1 MATRV
6 GIGFQLSANAA
17 GMARG
22 INAGVVELQKLGLAA
37 KRTATD
43 VSVLRNIEIG
53 RVAITSIRA
62 ISAAIGQA
70 NRLLSGFVEESV
82 AIGEEAS
89 KANVIFGESAA
100 AIQDFARSASDIG
113 LSSRAALQA
122 TATFGNLF
130 TAIKL
135 NTDQAA
141 EYSLTLTR
149 LATDLA
155 SFNNTSVEDAVT
167 ALGAALRGESE
178 PIRRY
183 GVLLSDAL
191 LRQVALANGFDVTTG
206 ALSPVVRAQAA
217 YLAILQQ
224 TSNAQGDFER
234 TSGSLANQQRILG
247 AEWANIRAVIGD
259 SLQPAYQA
267 IVQSLRDSLPA
278 IREAGQALAAF
289 VAGIDFSAIIAGT
302 VNAFTSL
309 GNAFTLLVEVASP
322 LARFLLPAVGAS
334 LAFINRQALAA
345 GVASLF
351 VAFQKAAVAVTFYG
365 SATRAAA
372 VGTAVLAGSIRSLLA
387 STGVGVLAV
396 AFGLLAGAVLEWGL
410 ASRAAAGDASDSLA
424 SVQDAIGEIES
435 RFNTATTAAQ
445 NFGAKVQA
453 AIKIPNLSIT
463 DIAQDSINQ
472 ARSAISGLAKELG
485 GTVNLPR
492 PLVEQFNNLQ
502 ILAER
507 ANGDLVNQ
515 RFLLT
520 QLVQESNR
528 FADAIKQVTERRQA
542 DTRAAEQAAE
552 ATRKA
557 AEDARKRTQE
567 LAFDGLG
574 GREQSR
580 IKLAQDLVQIDRE
593 RLAAEQALQAARRV
607 GDAAGLRRAQD
618 RLRAVQDAA
627 KEAREQDRQRQL
639 QALGIDN
646 SLLQPAQTIADQ
658 FDALRKAIK
667 QGLLRP
673 EEINA
678 AVQNIAREGLQ
689 ARREIADELSRPSQQ
704 ALRVADVRTNE
715 GFAELLRLATGRDD
729 PAIEQNRQQLQELR
743 QIRQGIRELQAERVR
758 IIGGAGRAA

>member
-1 MATRV
+1 MASV

-17 GMARG
+17 GMAQG

-37 KRTATD
+37 KKTASD
-43 VSVLRNIEIG
+43 VTVLRNIEIG
-53 RVAITSIRA
+53 RLAITSIQA
-62 ISAAIGQA
+62 VSAAIGQA
-70 NRLLSGFVEESV
+70 NRLLAGFVDESV

-100 AIQDFARSASDIG
+100 AIQDFAQSSSGIG
-113 LSSRAALQA
+113 LSTRAALQA
-122 TATFGNLF
+122 TASFGNLF
-130 TAIKL
+130 TAIRL

-155 SFNNTSVEDAVT
+155 SFNNTSVEDAVA
-167 ALGAALRGESE
+167 ALGAALRGEAE

-191 LRQVALANGFDVTTG
+191 LRQVALANGLDVTSA

-224 TSNAQGDFER
+224 TANAQGDFER

-247 AEWANIRAVIGD
+247 AEWANIRAVIGN

-267 IVQSLRDSLPA
+267 IVQALRDSLPA
-278 IREAGQALAAF
+278 IRQAGQALASF
-289 VAGIDFSAIIAGT
+289 VAGIDFSAVISGA
-302 VNAFTSL
+302 VSAFQSL
-309 GNAFTLLVEVASP
+309 GNAFTLLINVASP

-345 GVASLF
+345 GIASLAL
-351 VAFQKAAVAVTFYG
+351 AFSRAATAVTFYG

-387 STGVGVLAV
+387 STGIGVLAV
-396 AFGLLAGAVLEWGL
+396 GFGLAAGAVIEWAVATRT
-410 ASRAAAGDASDSLA
+410 ASGDAQTSVA
-424 SVQDAIGEIES
+424 SVQAEIDQIS
-435 RFNTATTAAQ
+435 ARFNAAGTAAQ

-453 AIKIPNLSIT
+453 AVKIPDLSLG
-463 DIAQDSINQ
+463 DIAQDSINSAQ
-472 ARSAISGLAKELG
+472 SAISGLAKELG

-492 PLVEQFNNLQ
+492 ELVSQFNSIQN
-502 ILAER
+502 LAER

-515 RFLLT
+515 RFLLG

-528 FADAIKQVTERRQA
+528 FADSIRQVTERRQA
-542 DTRAAEQAAE
+542 DIRAAEQAAE
-552 ATRKA
+552 ATRRA

-574 GREQSR
+574 AGEQSR
-580 IKLAQDLVQIDRE
+580 IKLAQDLVAIDRE
-593 RLAAEQALQAARRV
+593 RIAAEEALRAARADNDRAGIAAARERLKLV
-607 GDAAGLRRAQD
+607 GDAA
-618 RLRAVQDAA
+618 
-627 KEAREQDRQRQL
+627 KTAREQDRQRQL

-646 SLLQPAQTIADQ
+646 NLLKPAETIASQ
-658 FDALRKAIK
+658 FDALRKAIGR
-667 QGLLRP
+667 GLLNP
-673 EEINA
+673 EEIRA
-678 AVQNIAREGLQ
+678 AVQNIAKEGID
-689 ARREIADELSRPSQQ
+689 ARKEIARELSRPSQQ
-704 ALRVADVRTNE
+704 ALRIADIRSSE
-715 GFAELLRLATGRDD
+715 GIGQFLATGRQD
-729 PAIEQNRQQLQELR
+729 PSLEQRREQIARLVEIRQELR
-743 QIRQGIRELQAERVR
+743 NLRLQPVE
-758 IIGGAGRAA
+758 IKG